1 MLSGCYR
8 RQDLFVHKVIPEN
21 IEKWKS
27 NAVNVKLLVK
37 IFFPHVEKYLK
48 DNKHNSLHLAQII
61 LVYLSV
67 NNICSLNLTVFL
79 KLCFLKT
86 TICAYFGI
94 KWRPLFI
101 YLRLIDIFI
110 CVCILT
116 YIKKIPCT
124 LTFISYWIILMLKF
138 SCLNKVYCS
147 TVKLPNRHYYS
158 MQSSGVSQK

>member
-1 MLSGCYR
+1 MISFPVKFNWQWESYR
-8 RQDLFVHKVIPEN
+8 RQDLFVRKVIPEN

-94 KWRPLFI
+94 KWRPSFI
-101 YLRLIDIFI
+101 YLRLIDIYI
-110 CVCILT
+110 YVCVYFNIHNEN
-116 YIKKIPCT
+116 T
-124 LTFISYWIILMLKF
+124 LH
-138 SCLNKVYCS
+138 LNIY
-147 TVKLPNRHYYS
+147 KLSNNFNVEIQLS
-158 MQSSGVSQK
+158 

>member
-67 NNICSLNLTVFL
+67 NNINCSLNLTVFL

-94 KWRPLFI
+94 KWRPSFI
-101 YLRLIDIFI
+101 YLRLIDIYI
-110 CVCILT
+110 YVCVYFNIHNEN
-116 YIKKIPCT
+116 T
-124 LTFISYWIILMLKF
+124 LH
-138 SCLNKVYCS
+138 LNIY
-147 TVKLPNRHYYS
+147 KLLNNFNVEIQLS
-158 MQSSGVSQK
+158 

>member
-8 RQDLFVHKVIPEN
+8 RQDLFVHKVLPEN
-21 IEKWKS
+21 TEKWKS

-37 IFFPHVEKYLK
+37 IFSHMLK
-48 DNKHNSLHLAQII
+48 NIWRIINKIASIWHKNI

-67 NNICSLNLTVFL
+67 NNICSLNLTVFP

-86 TICAYFGI
+86 TIRAYFGI

-101 YLRLIDIFI
+101 YLRLTDIFI
-110 CVCILT
+110 WVCILT
-116 YIKKIPCT
+116 YIMKIPCT
-124 LTFISYWIILMLKF
+124 LTFTSYWTILMLKF

-147 TVKLPNRHYYS
+147 TVKLPNRHYS